1 MSNVEGLKSKV
12 LLLSLCLLS
21 LSFVLCPLSFD
32 CCPLSFVLFLLLLP
46 QNYNNFSVSLV
57 NQPKEEQL
65 IYIDSFDYPLPD
77 ERIAKFPLS
86 HRDASKLLVYR
97 DATITESVF
106 SSIADFL
113 PADSLLVYNNT
124 RVIQARLI
132 FHKDTGAR
140 IEVFCLEPLS
150 PADYAQ
156 SLGATNGC
164 IWKCMVGNVK
174 KWREG
179 KLSKD
184 IDINGSNCTLQVEL
198 LQTDDNTH
206 SIQFTWD
213 NPDIHFADILEK
225 VGELPIP
232 PYLHRKTEESDLT
245 TYQTVYSK
253 IKGSVAAPTAGLHF
267 TPEVFESIKAKN
279 IETEELTLHVGA
291 GTFQPVKTATIDL
304 HHMHTEVIS
313 VHKSTIEHLLQK
325 VGHIIAV
332 GTTSVRTLES
342 LYYLGLK
349 LHLDSSTTD
358 FHVSQWMPYEGNET
372 LTTTESLQTI
382 LDYLEKNNLTT
393 LHAETQI
400 MIKPGYTFHLV
411 NGMITNFHQPKST
424 LLLLVSAFV
433 DGHWTDIYDYALAND
448 FRFLSY
454 GDSSLLLR

>member
-1 MSNVEGLKSKV
+1 
-12 LLLSLCLLS
+12 
-21 LSFVLCPLSFD
+21 LSFVFY
-32 CCPLSFVLFLLLLP
+32 LLLLL
-46 QNYNNFSVSLV
+46 QNYNIFSVSLV
-57 NQPKEEQL
+57 NQPKEEQP
-65 IYIDSFDYPLPD
+65 IYINSFDYPLPD

-97 DATITESVF
+97 DSTITESVF

-113 PADSLLVYNNT
+113 PKHSLLVYNNT
-124 RVIQARLI
+124 RVIRARLI

-156 SLGATNGC
+156 SLGSTTGC
-164 IWKCMVGNVK
+164 TWKCMVGNVK

-179 KLSKD
+179 LLSKTIE
-184 IDINGSNCTLQVEL
+184 IDGVTCTFSVEL
-198 LQTDDNTH
+198 LKTEDNTH
-206 SIQFTWD
+206 SIHFTWD
-213 NPDIHFADILEK
+213 SLNIHFADILEK
-225 VGELPIP
+225 TGELPIP

-267 TPEVFESIKAKN
+267 TPEVFESMKAKN

-291 GTFQPVKTATIDL
+291 GTFQPVKSATIDL

-313 VHKSTIEHLLQK
+313 VNKSTIEHLLQK

-342 LYYLGLK
+342 LYYIGKDLTPSPSPRGEGDSASGLQ
-349 LHLDSSTTD
+349 S
-358 FHVSQWMPYEGNET
+358 FHISQWAPYEA
-372 LTTTESLQTI
+372 TEEIPTEKALQNI
-382 LDYLEKNNLTT
+382 LDYLERNNLTT

-411 NGMITNFHQPKST
+411 DGMITNFHQPKST

-433 DGHWTDIYDYALAND
+433 NGHWMDIYDYALAND

-454 GDSSLLLR
+454 GDSSLLLK